1 MFETHVIFQDL
12 SAVLL
17 VGLEPIDRRCGP
29 DSSMVP
35 KGTRFLGGGW
45 RFESSLRSNVLPSG
59 YLLHSYGEW
68 PNL

>member
-35 KGTRFLGGGW
+35 KGTRFFGRGMEVW
-45 RFESSLRSNVLPSG
+45 TIPNVLPSG

>member
-35 KGTRFLGGGW
+35 KGTRFFFWAGDGG
-45 RFESSLRSNVLPSG
+45 LNHP
-59 YLLHSYGEW
+59 
-68 PNL
+68 